1 MAGSACFVFD
11 LASCQDRQPVVSC
24 LKAILGNGK
33 IEKVLHACAQD
44 SAVLLYQ
51 LGITLAEPIFDTQVP
66 M

>member
-1 MAGSACFVFD
+1 M
-11 LASCQDRQPVVSC
+11 SC